1 MAIVRTVYLHIYLF
15 DIFVTFVKKPT
26 RLRYRVFGV
35 FVEQANKAN
44 ALSNILSTHDAFLA
58 KYSKYYSHMKCHNKT
73 LMFLLFQGDQ
83 NNHQIKIEVSDT
95 DVTNT
100 GETARIEYISSQ
112 QTPTS
117 TIHKDNQDNSAE
129 LQRVK
134 NQMDQTLKIL
144 ETVFQNRN
152 DEDDECNIFGKLVA
166 IKLRKLPEDRRDIM
180 MFKINELLYG
190 ESQSYKR
197 PRPPSSS
204 GP

>member
-1 MAIVRTVYLHIYLF
+1 MGIPCTVKELKKKRESLMSAYRGYKCKIKKSEKLGAVYRPTWFAYKFMDGFLNTIYQYNGVR
-15 DIFVTFVKKPT
+15 
-26 RLRYRVFGV
+26 
-35 FVEQANKAN
+35 NN
-44 ALSNILSTHDAFLA
+44 
-58 KYSKYYSHMKCHNKT
+58 
-73 LMFLLFQGDQ
+73 QGEQ

-100 GETARIEYISSQ
+100 GETSRNEYISSQ

-117 TIHKDNQDNSAE
+117 TIHKDNQDNSDE

-152 DEDDECNIFGKLVA
+152 DEYDECNIFGKLVA